1 MKKNRNESLA
11 WVEKQKNISI
21 NAKIKEFDNPVRGIY
36 GIFYGDEEE
45 CAYVGRSL
53 NIYSRMF
60 KSYGHITQMMY
71 GEHENKQLQNAVDTG
86 QKIHINLLEEVEYIF
101 DNYYKDMQ
109 KLASRENYYID
120 LYQQNNQCLGQ
131 VPEGT
136 SMTKEDWESLKNK
149 ENN

>member
-1 MKKNRNESLA
+1 MKKNRNKSLA
-11 WVEKQKNISI
+11 WVEKQKNISVD
-21 NAKIKEFDNPVRGIY
+21 KEIKEFDNPVRGIY
-36 GIFYGDEEE
+36 GVFCGDEEE
-45 CAYVGRSL
+45 CAYVGRSI

-60 KSYGHITQMMY
+60 KSNGHITKMMH

-86 QKIHINLLEEVEYIF
+86 QKIYIKLLEKVKYIF

-109 KLASRENYYID
+109 RLASRENYYID
-120 LYQQNNQCLGQ
+120 LYQKNNHCLWQ

-136 SMTKEDWESLKNK
+136 SMTKENWQSLKNK

>member
-1 MKKNRNESLA
+1 MKNNRNQSLA
-11 WVEKQKNISI
+11 WVEEQKNISVD
-21 NAKIKEFDNPVRGIY
+21 AEIKKFDSPVRGIY
-36 GIFYGDEEE
+36 GILCGDEEE
-45 CAYVGRSL
+45 CVYVGRSL

-60 KSYGHITQMMY
+60 KAYGHITQMMY

-86 QKIHINLLEEVEYIF
+86 QKIHIKLLDEVKYIF

-109 KLASRENYYID
+109 RLASRENYYID
-120 LYQQNNQCLGQ
+120 LYQQNNQCLWQ

-149 ENN
+149 VNN